1 MIEFERVTMLPPP
14 TPSSQIVS
22 LGYSAKD
29 RCLYV
34 EFKGTGTYRYHDM
47 MPGVYEKLLKAESVG
62 KFISKEI
69 APNHGFEKVYE
80 AVNLKIKNDIIFDAL
95 PPEEII

>member
-1 MIEFERVTMLPPP
+1 
-14 TPSSQIVS
+14 
-22 LGYSAKD
+22 
-29 RCLYV
+29 
-34 EFKGTGTYRYHDM
+34 M
-47 MPGVYEKLLKAESVG
+47 MPGVYEKLLKSESVG

-80 AVNLKIKNDIIFDAL
+80 AVNLKIKNDIIFDT